1 MSDNNTHSP
10 FYFFGGKNGI
20 WTIGRRRNY
29 IWIKPIL
36 KKWEDCRIF
45 LIINEIL
52 HEFEISHHITSIK
65 LAPDKSG
72 YLVSFIDNKC
82 IYININKSCKPA
94 RAFKLDWSAYDIIG
108 IGSYNDKIIKAQ
120 NSLEIDVK
128 IHCKRKH
135 YDSKKRYQLNKS

>member
-1 MSDNNTHSP
+1 MTNRQKKKLHLNKAN
-10 FYFFGGKNGI
+10 F
-20 WTIGRRRNY
+20 
-29 IWIKPIL
+29 

-52 HEFEISHHITSIK
+52 REFEISHHITSIK
-65 LAPDKSG
+65 SAPDKSG

-82 IYININKSCKPA
+82 IYININKSCKHA
-94 RAFKLDWSAYDIIG
+94 TVFKLDCYAYDIIG

>member
-1 MSDNNTHSP
+1 MQKKKLHLNKAN
-10 FYFFGGKNGI
+10 F
-20 WTIGRRRNY
+20 
-29 IWIKPIL
+29 
-36 KKWEDCRIF
+36 KKWEDCRVF
-45 LIINEIL
+45 LIINEIM
-52 HEFEISHHITSIK
+52 HELEISDHITSIK
-65 LAPDKSG
+65 SAPDKSG

-82 IYININKSCKPA
+82 IYININKSCKHA
-94 RAFKLDWSAYDIIG
+94 TVFKLDCSAYDIIG

>member
-1 MSDNNTHSP
+1 MNNRQKKKLHLNKAN
-10 FYFFGGKNGI
+10 F
-20 WTIGRRRNY
+20 
-29 IWIKPIL
+29 
-36 KKWEDCRIF
+36 KKWEDCRVF
-45 LIINEIL
+45 LIINEIM
-52 HEFEISHHITSIK
+52 HEFEISDHITSIK
-65 LAPDKSG
+65 SAPDKSG

-82 IYININKSCKPA
+82 IYININKSCKHA
-94 RAFKLDWSAYDIIG
+94 TVFKLDCSAYDIIG

>member
-1 MSDNNTHSP
+1 MNNRQKKKLHLNKAN
-10 FYFFGGKNGI
+10 F
-20 WTIGRRRNY
+20 
-29 IWIKPIL
+29 

-65 LAPDKSG
+65 SAPDKSG

-82 IYININKSCKPA
+82 IYININKSCKHA
-94 RAFKLDWSAYDIIG
+94 RAFKLDCSAYDIIG
-108 IGSYNDKIIKAQ
+108 IGSYNDKIIKGQ

-135 YDSKKRYQLNKS
+135 YDSKKRYQLNNS

>member
-1 MSDNNTHSP
+1 MNNRQKKKLHLNKVN
-10 FYFFGGKNGI
+10 F
-20 WTIGRRRNY
+20 
-29 IWIKPIL
+29 

-52 HEFEISHHITSIK
+52 REFEISDHITSIK
-65 LAPDKSG
+65 STPDKSG
-72 YLVSFIDNKC
+72 YIVSFIDNKC
-82 IYININKSCKPA
+82 IYININKSCKHA
-94 RAFKLDWSAYDIIG
+94 TVFKLDCSAYDIIG

>member
-1 MSDNNTHSP
+1 MNNRQKKKLHLNKDN
-10 FYFFGGKNGI
+10 F
-20 WTIGRRRNY
+20 
-29 IWIKPIL
+29 

-52 HEFEISHHITSIK
+52 REFEISHHITSIK

-72 YLVSFIDNKC
+72 YLVSFTDNNC
-82 IYININKSCKPA
+82 IYININKSCKHA
-94 RAFKLDWSAYDIIG
+94 TVFKLDCSAYDIIG
-108 IGSYNDKIIKAQ
+108 SVNKDIIKSK
-120 NSLEIDVK
+120 NKLEIDVK

>member
-1 MSDNNTHSP
+1 MNNRQKKKLHLNKAN
-10 FYFFGGKNGI
+10 F
-20 WTIGRRRNY
+20 
-29 IWIKPIL
+29 

-45 LIINEIL
+45 LIINEIM
-52 HEFEISHHITSIK
+52 HEFEISDHITSIK
-65 LAPDKSG
+65 SAPDKSG

-82 IYININKSCKPA
+82 IYININKSCKHA
-94 RAFKLDWSAYDIIG
+94 TVFKLDCSAYDIIG

>member
-1 MSDNNTHSP
+1 MNNRQKKKLHLNKAN
-10 FYFFGGKNGI
+10 F
-20 WTIGRRRNY
+20 
-29 IWIKPIL
+29 

-52 HEFEISHHITSIK
+52 REFEISDHITSIK
-65 LAPDKSG
+65 SAPDKSG

-82 IYININKSCKPA
+82 IYININKSCKHA
-94 RAFKLDWSAYDIIG
+94 RALKLYCSAYDIIG